1 MVRCVWSCH
10 YYNSLPPKLHWYYM
24 QSDNKLD
31 QIWDPYRY
39 LEQTPGKGMRTKH
52 IDAFN
57 AILEAPDTVVER
69 VKTLI
74 ERLHTVSLLLD
85 DIEDNASLRRGRPV
99 AHSVFGVPRT
109 INSASFV
116 MLDTLRETS
125 RIFPESQSILFD
137 ELIALHEGQS
147 LDLYWRDTN
156 TCPTE
161 SEYNQMVQKK
171 TGGLYRLAVRLL
183 QQYSPHK
190 NLKLV
195 EVADIFG
202 LIYQIQDDLL
212 NLSSERYKKNKG
224 FAEDITE
231 GKYSFPVIHCLESAK
246 NAALSDI
253 SPADQPSREERIS
266 LGAELAG
273 ILRQHTNCD
282 VLKEHAV
289 HCLLAAGSI
298 RYTQQTIERHYN
310 AALEAIERL
319 DLPNPQPLKTLL
331 DKLVVIRFQSQQ
343 DDCEQ

>member
-1 MVRCVWSCH
+1 
-10 YYNSLPPKLHWYYM
+10 M
-24 QSDNKLD
+24 QSENKLD

-39 LEQTPGKGMRTKH
+39 LELTPGKGLRTKH

-57 AILEAPDTVVER
+57 SILQAPDSVVDR

-116 MLDTLRETS
+116 MLDTLREACQ
-125 RIFPESQSILFD
+125 IFPESQSILFD

-156 TCPTE
+156 ICPSE

-190 NLKLV
+190 DLNLV

-231 GKYSFPVIHCLESAK
+231 GKYSFPVIHCLGNAK
-246 NAALSDI
+246 IAAEPDF
-253 SPADQPSREERIS
+253 SPTNGPSREERVS

-273 ILRQHTNCD
+273 ILRQHTHCE

-289 HCLLAAGSI
+289 HCLVAAGSI
-298 RYTQQTIERHYN
+298 QYTEQAIERHYKD
-310 AALEAIERL
+310 ALQAIESLNLSNPEPLRL
-319 DLPNPQPLKTLL
+319 LL
-331 DKLVVIRFQSQQ
+331 NKLVLIPLQS
-343 DDCEQ
+343 